1 MAGSSAFPLPCH
13 SAAFISRHIV
23 LTLLCMVVLSTRVI
37 RAQSANDAV
46 PQAPSAAEA
55 SKPNDSPSDTS
66 RVVIPVGTR
75 IPLVLTHPLNSNSVK
90 SGDAVF
96 AQISTPVVVGD
107 QVAIPAGTFVR
118 GKVESLTRRGTR
130 AEVIVRSAALVMG
143 SSLVDVGGPVKI
155 ESEEYTAYNN
165 PQGRTK
171 AAIILAPLL
180 GTGLGMAIG
189 AATDR
194 SYTTTLGSGFSI
206 TSGGFGGL
214 PGPVQTVPPLTV
226 TENSHTGLFVGSAVG
241 GAVGLVTSLTLI
253 GRNKQFYLEE
263 GSPLYLEVSSPVSL
277 TRAQISEAERST
289 APVQV
294 IRRTRSWPGPANN
307 PPIGFPG
314 STPATGPSSCSAGEE
329 WCMGSCK
336 STIDFTNDDNNC
348 GRCGNSC
355 RIGESCTGGSCGCA
369 AGYSSCMG
377 SCVSDSSFISDNN
390 NCGSCGHS
398 CSIGE
403 SCTGG
408 MCMKQP

>member
-1 MAGSSAFPLPCH
+1 MAGSSAFPLPGY
-13 SAAFISRHIV
+13 SARSICGKIAFA
-23 LTLLCMVVLSTRVI
+23 LLCLFLMSTPFVV
-37 RAQSANDAV
+37 AQSAGDSV
-46 PQAPSAAEA
+46 PQAPSASE
-55 SKPNDSPSDTS
+55 SSGSPPSGAG
-66 RVVIPVGTR
+66 RIVIPVGTR

-90 SGDAVF
+90 TGDAVF
-96 AQISTPVVVGD
+96 AQIATPVVVED

-130 AEVIVRSAALVMG
+130 AEVIVRSASLVMG
-143 SSLVDVGGPVKI
+143 SSLVDMGGPVNI

-165 PQGRTK
+165 PQGRKK
-171 AAIILAPLL
+171 AVIVLAPLL

-194 SYTTTLGSGFSI
+194 SHTTTLGSGFSFPSVGI
-206 TSGGFGGL
+206 GGL

-263 GSPLYLEVSSPVSL
+263 GTPLEITLSNPVAL
-277 TRAQISEAERST
+277 TRAQVAEAEHNT

-294 IRRTRSWPGPANN
+294 IRRTRPWPGPGNG

-314 STPATGPSSCSAGEE
+314 STPATGPSSCSAGQE
-329 WCMGSCK
+329 WCMGSCE
-336 STIDFTNDDNNC
+336 STIDFMNDDNNC

-377 SCVSDSSFISDNN
+377 SCVSDSSFISDTS

-408 MCMKQP
+408 TCMKQP